1 MGSRSRDPALAWNR
15 ARVSWYR
22 ELGGFLG
29 HGTMETLHG
38 LHLLLVLLLLLP
50 IPHHAHL
57 PRYLRLDPPHIPH
70 LALALLLPWGRVWC
84 KKKFIMRKPLHHHQR
99 EESETGEED
108 EQSEVGEGNDA
119 QGRDEGRRRRRRR
132 PRCRI
137 AMPAIPPS
145 HDARQG
151 AVRARRAPIRGRP
164 YHHLTYRRART
175 RASSTY
181 HPRHNMW

>member
-1 MGSRSRDPALAWNR
+1 M
-15 ARVSWYR
+15 ARTWAGVSWDR
-22 ELGGFLG
+22 EPGRFLG
-29 HGTMETLHG
+29 HGMMETHQR

-50 IPHHAHL
+50 PLPHHAHL
-57 PRYLRLDPPHIPH
+57 PRYLRLDLPHILH
-70 LALALLLPWGRVWC
+70 LALALPLPCGRVWC
-84 KKKFIMRKPLHHHQR
+84 KKKFIMRKPLHHYQR

-119 QGRDEGRRRRRRR
+119 QGRDGGRRRRRRR

-151 AVRARRAPIRGRP
+151 AVRARRGPIRGRP

-175 RASSTY
+175 RASNTY
-181 HPRHNMW
+181 HPHRNMW

>member
-84 KKKFIMRKPLHHHQR
+84 KKKFIMRKPLHHYQR

-119 QGRDEGRRRRRRR
+119 QGMDGGRRRRRR

-151 AVRARRAPIRGRP
+151 AVRGPGGPIRGRP
-164 YHHLTYRRART
+164 YHRART

-181 HPRHNMW
+181 HPHHNMW